1 MSSQPANKRS
11 WTYIDA
17 DMGTEVHVKIEDEP
31 DPDCAASL
39 IDTDN
44 ACKPFPLSDNEP
56 PEITQMPAMN
66 YKNADQE
73 DVTPNDF
80 RPLDKQHSFAPLV
93 RAYFATDATAALE
106 NKTAAAVRRAE
117 KALEAEK
124 KKGWKAETKHVEA
137 LEAAV
142 AKATREEQEMSRPL
156 EAESYVCVFDPFLK
170 TLQITAQYTNH
181 TGTPAKVVSSLAM
194 QEGMRIVD
202 SWADVHGYKQD
213 RKFMPNEQAEAECK
227 ALSASSNKGGA
238 RQIASKFA
246 LDHQTDVPAF
256 APGMGPDRAPATF
269 AVTFVVAFTDVEEHA
284 LRLPEENHQSAR
296 EVSDFAVQVPPISGS
311 GRVVPFTLT
320 LLDSKGTDERM
331 LPSRASAKLDAE
343 LRGVP
348 TYWVGGKGAFS
359 LTFRGPYAQ
368 PPLLRWRTVK
378 EAFDASLDFE
388 VVALGGL
395 AITEQEQ
402 ITAKVLHWVPFS
414 PTECVA
420 SVELESK
427 PYVVD
432 ELGTSIPRTHHIIVF
447 VDISGSMGMKVNG
460 NTKTNRLIAF
470 AELRRLCETVQNLP
484 ANFVKGR
491 IVGPEDRFVLTIVR
505 FHHEATTVAH
515 PRIALGQGSATASA
529 IEAALKSLESCHDTG
544 GTAFTPCVHEIS
556 KHLHPTDYVSSLA
569 MTDGQI
575 FDPDQ
580 FKRALEEAKTKVAGW
595 KSAAIGC
602 GAWAN
607 YETAKLIGTDGAA
620 LLERFDPMVSS
631 TALKLVGKC
640 IADHATSLGVTVKNQ
655 ILTKWGKDYETEQL
669 YRGTC
674 ESCKGVDDVISNLE
688 MGLGTKRYFTVVGHY
703 VKGDGVVNPAVGLT
717 LPPIVRVDGN
727 GNEYPIPTSS
737 AGAVRGADGV
747 LRVFDPLFCAK
758 GVKKL
763 GLKGTVGIHERI
775 MEGIGVREECTTSRT
790 TARTEYFYQ
799 AWDNN
804 AIDDDTHAKVP
815 ESLEGAIKHPEL
827 DWLSESFH
835 YKCGRYGYSNQS
847 PAGYHCGLSS
857 SSVAVPAVAPA
868 ALSSGSGEAEADPA
882 FRSLSAADEG
892 EGDSTVYR
900 SADADE
906 DEDPSDPVDPTP
918 EKAEVEIEE
927 LGDTDGVPSFESL
940 ATSFGNAKVRFLL
953 SSLQG
958 AKSASK
964 EIVATLNIAV
974 DGLSKLVESK
984 TGDAPMDLDDVLA
997 KTAGPS
1003 LKDLTSSL
1011 QELFSVLNCFALRFH
1026 ILNHFDGFV
1035 NHLGTDQHD
1044 VACDAPKALSRAKYL
1059 LRYAEKL
1066 QSKLSAM

>member
-1 MSSQPANKRS
+1 MSSQSANKRS
-11 WTYIDA
+11 WT
-17 DMGTEVHVKIEDEP
+17 GTGAAMDVVVKIENVP
-31 DPDCAASL
+31 DTDCAASL

-56 PEITQMPAMN
+56 PEITEMPAMN
-66 YKNADQE
+66 YQNADQE

-117 KALEAEK
+117 KDMKAEQN
-124 KKGWKAETKHVEA
+124 KGWKADTKKIEA
-137 LEAAV
+137 LEAAIE
-142 AKATREEQEMSRPL
+142 KAYAEEQEMSRPL
-156 EAESYVCVFDPFLK
+156 EAESYVCAFDPFLK
-170 TLQITAQYTNH
+170 TLQITAEYTNH

-246 LDHQTDVPAF
+246 LDNQIDVPAF

-284 LRLPEENHQSAR
+284 LRLPEENHQPAR
-296 EVSDFAVQVPPISGS
+296 EVSDFAVQVPPISSS

-331 LPSRASAKLDAE
+331 LPSRASAKLDAK

-348 TYWVGGKGAFS
+348 TYWVGGNGAFG

-388 VVALGGL
+388 VALGGL
-395 AITEQEQ
+395 AITQQEQ
-402 ITAKVLHWVPFS
+402 ITAKVCHWVPFS

-432 ELGTSIPRTHHIIVF
+432 ELGTSIPKTHHIIVF
-447 VDISGSMGMKVNG
+447 VDISGSMNMKVKG
-460 NTKTNRLIAF
+460 NTKTNRLTAF

-491 IVGPEDRFVLTIVR
+491 IVGPNDRFVLTIVR

-515 PRIALGQGSATASA
+515 PRIVLGQGSATASVV
-529 IEAALKSLESCHDTG
+529 EAALKSLESCHDTG
-544 GTAFTPCVHEIS
+544 GTAFTPCVREIS
-556 KHLHPTDYVSSLA
+556 KHLHSSDYVSSLV
-569 MTDGQI
+569 MTDGMI

-580 FKRALEEAKTKVAGW
+580 FMHALEEAKTKVAGW

-607 YETAKLIGTDGAA
+607 YETAKLIGTDGAV

-669 YRGTC
+669 YKGTC
-674 ESCKGVDDVISNLE
+674 ESCKGVDDVISNFE
-688 MGLGTKRYFTVVGHY
+688 MGLGAKRYFTVVGHY

-717 LPPIVRVDGN
+717 LPPIVRVDGK
-727 GNEYPIPTSS
+727 GREYPIPTSS
-737 AGAVRGADGV
+737 TGAVRGADGV

-763 GLKGTVGIHERI
+763 GLKGTTGIHERI
-775 MEGIGVREECTTSRT
+775 MEGIGVREKCTTSRT
-790 TARTEYFYQ
+790 TARTEYFFQ
-799 AWDNN
+799 TWDNN
-804 AIDDDTHAKVP
+804 AIDEDTHAKVP
-815 ESLEGAIKHPEL
+815 ESLEGATKHFEL
-827 DWLSESFH
+827 DWLPPIVRVDN
-835 YKCGRYGYSNQS
+835 CGYLNQS
-847 PAGYHCGLSS
+847 PAGYHFGLSGS
-857 SSVAVPAVAPA
+857 SMTNGNCS
-868 ALSSGSGEAEADPA
+868 EEEEDQPA
-882 FRSLSAADEG
+882 FRSLGADNGEGGSTVFPSAGANEDEG
-892 EGDSTVYR
+892 
-900 SADADE
+900 
-906 DEDPSDPVDPTP
+906 PPVPVHPIP

-927 LGDTDGVPSFESL
+927 LGNSDGVPSFESL
-940 ATSFGNAKVRFLL
+940 SKSLGNAKVCFLL

-958 AKSASK
+958 AKSASEK
-964 EIVATLNIAV
+964 IVATLKIAV

-984 TGDAPMDLDDVLA
+984 TGDAPLELDAVLSQ
-997 KTAGPS
+997 TAGPS
-1003 LKDLTSSL
+1003 LKVLTSSL
-1011 QELFSVLNCFALRFH
+1011 QEIFGVLNCFALRFH

-1059 LRYAEKL
+1059 LCYAEKL
-1066 QSKLSAM
+1066 QGKLSTM